1 MKTLKTSNPIKNEK
15 KIEQTFHFTKQI
27 HREQIPCVERED
39 AKMLN
44 IISYQRHT
52 KLKPW
57 DTTTHLLEVLK
68 LKTPIMA
75 NIGEDV
81 DELELLVHC

>member
-1 MKTLKTSNPIKNEK
+1 MVKNYIYIWCICKGLAYKIYKDLLKMKTLKTSNPIKNEK

-52 KLKPW
+52 KLKP
-57 DTTTHLLEVLK
+57 
-68 LKTPIMA
+68 
-75 NIGEDV
+75 
-81 DELELLVHC
+81 

>member
-15 KIEQTFHFTKQI
+15 KIKQAFHFNKKI
-27 HREQIPCVERED
+27 RREQIPCVERDD

-52 KLKPW
+52 KLKP
-57 DTTTHLLEVLK
+57 
-68 LKTPIMA
+68 
-75 NIGEDV
+75 
-81 DELELLVHC
+81 